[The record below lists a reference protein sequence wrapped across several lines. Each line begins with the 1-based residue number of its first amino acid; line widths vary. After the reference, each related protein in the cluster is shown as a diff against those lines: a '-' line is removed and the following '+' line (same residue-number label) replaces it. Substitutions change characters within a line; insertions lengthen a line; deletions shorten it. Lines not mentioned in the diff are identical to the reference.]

1 MTDLHDADAA
11 RHAAEAEAER
21 RGSRRK
27 PVIKSAK
34 LIVNQAGS
42 IINCFVLDESA
53 GGVQVDLG
61 AMLELPD
68 DLTIQFGNGATY
80 LARRCWSSGTRIGL
94 KFTSAQLVSNDIVE
108 RMRKIAELL
117 HDQGLGVAVSTLR
130 AARFFDHAE
139 LRRAAEEAEA
149 ATIRFEMM
157 LLGD

>member
-1 MTDLHDADAA
+1 MSDFQDASEADAA
-11 RHAAEAEAER
+11 ER
-21 RGSRRK
+21 RRARRK

-34 LIVNQAGS
+34 IIINQAGS
-42 IINCFVLDESA
+42 VINCFVLDESS

-61 AMLELPD
+61 TMLELPD

-80 LARRCWSSGTRIGL
+80 LARRCWSAGTRVGL
-94 KFTSAQLVSNDIVE
+94 QFTSAQLVSEDTAG

-117 HDQGLGVAVSTLR
+117 HDQGLGAAVSTLR

-139 LRRAAEEAEA
+139 LRHAAEEAEA
-149 ATIRFEMM
+149 ATLRFEMM